1 MSLPI
6 PGITSINHIVSLTS
20 ISRLEKNVALLKAQ
34 RLLRELADP
43 GIAQQ
48 SQRFFKTAKG
58 QYGEGDIFLGIRV
71 PVLRKQVSK
80 FRSMSLDECL
90 SILTSKYHEERL
102 FALLM
107 LVDMFKRGTALEQK
121 QIYDAY
127 LAHTGF
133 VNNWDLVD
141 SSAHL
146 IVGEY
151 LSERDRRPLQ
161 RLARSKSLWE
171 RRIAMIATF
180 CFIRNGQFDDAL
192 EVAEI
197 LLKDEHDLIHKA
209 VGWML
214 REIGNRDKRSEVEF
228 LQKHY
233 QTMPRTML
241 RYAIEKFPE
250 AERYRYLDR
259 KSDV

>member
-1 MSLPI
+1 M
-6 PGITSINHIVSLTS
+6 
-20 ISRLEKNVALLKAQ
+20 ALLKAQ
-34 RLLRELADP
+34 SLLRELADP
-43 GIAQQ
+43 GIAEH

-71 PVLRKQVSK
+71 PVLRKQVPK
-80 FRSMSLDECL
+80 FRAMSLDECL
-90 SILTSKYHEERL
+90 SVLKSKYHEERL
-102 FALLM
+102 FALLL
-107 LVDMFKRGTALEQK
+107 LVDKFKRGTALEQK

-127 LAHTGF
+127 LAHTDF

-151 LSERDRRPLQ
+151 LSERDKRPLQ
-161 RLARSKSLWE
+161 RLAQSKSLWE
-171 RRIAMIATF
+171 RRIAIIATF
-180 CFIRNGQFDDAL
+180 CFIRNGQFDDAF

-214 REIGNRDKRSEVEF
+214 REIGNRDKRSEVKF

-250 AERYRYLDR
+250 PERCRYLGR
-259 KSDV
+259 NAHI